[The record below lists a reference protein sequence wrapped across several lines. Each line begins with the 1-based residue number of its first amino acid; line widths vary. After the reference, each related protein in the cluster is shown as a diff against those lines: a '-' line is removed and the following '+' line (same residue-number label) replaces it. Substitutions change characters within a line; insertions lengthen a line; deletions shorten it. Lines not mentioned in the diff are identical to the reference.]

1 MLFGIINISHIDI
14 GIKMFGFNYG
24 FRVRDINENQDRK
37 KGAKINIISDN
48 GLGEPECDH
57 EECECEDD
65 MKMRTVVSDTV
76 WKIGCYKINPS
87 TPSGKIWDNFI

>member
-24 FRVRDINENQDRK
+24 FRVRDINENQDHK

-48 GLGEPECDH
+48 GLVDPDCDH

-87 TPSGKIWDNFI
+87 TPSGKIWLDFI